1 MISKGRELAE
11 IAADQWGLVTAAQA
25 RRVGITAQN
34 MSQMAKAGDLVR
46 LAHGIYR
53 LAGNPI
59 DRHEDLRA
67 AWLALDPSRTAADR
81 ITEQDVDIVSHRSA
95 ALVLEIGD
103 LAADVMEFTA
113 PQRRQTRRTDV
124 RLHRGA
130 THGDWALADGLPVA
144 TPLRIIA
151 DLAAAGIDRGHLAT
165 VVRDAMIKYDL
176 PADAVA
182 GVLARHARRYG
193 GATGNG
199 SGLLTVLL
207 REAGVPRS
215 TVDIAARGIPQTTMT
230 DFLRATGHQTIDP
243 NVLSTV
249 MPKLDPNLLAAIMPR
264 LDPNLLA
271 AIMPKLDPN
280 VLAAIMPKLDL
291 EVWRAFQRDIA
302 RAVMPG
308 VAQAIQDLSIAA
320 LQGRAPS
327 QAPAALS
334 ADAQRQGAVD
344 EDEQRAPAA
353 IEAEASGD
361 NDIRR
366 GERG

>member
-1 MISKGRELAE
+1 MVMKERELAE
-11 IAADQWGLVTAAQA
+11 ISADQWGLVTAAQA
-25 RRVGITAQN
+25 RMAGITAQN

-81 ITEQDVDIVSHRSA
+81 ITEQDVDMVSHRSA
-95 ALVLEIGD
+95 ALVLELGD
-103 LAADVMEFTA
+103 LAADVMEFTV

-130 THGDWALADGLPVA
+130 TQGDWALTDGLPVA

-165 VVRDAMIKYDL
+165 VVRDAILKYDI
-176 PADAVA
+176 PTDAVA
-182 GVLARHARRYG
+182 GVLARYARRYG
-193 GATGNG
+193 GTTGNG

-215 TVDIAARGIPQTTMT
+215 TAEVAARGIPQTTMAET
-230 DFLRATGHQTIDP
+230 VRA
-243 NVLSTV
+243 
-249 MPKLDPNLLAAIMPR
+249 A
-264 LDPNLLA
+264 
-271 AIMPKLDPN
+271 
-280 VLAAIMPKLDL
+280 
-291 EVWRAFQRDIA
+291 
-302 RAVMPG
+302 MPG
-308 VAQAIQDLSIAA
+308 VPRAMQDLFVAA

-327 QAPAALS
+327 QTAAALS
-334 ADAQRQGAVD
+334 ADTKRQGTAD
-344 EDEQRAPAA
+344 EDEQRGPAT
-353 IEAEASGD
+353 IEAEASED

>member
-11 IAADQWGLVTAAQA
+11 MATDQWGLVTAAQA

-46 LAHGIYR
+46 LTHGIYR

-81 ITEQDVDIVSHRSA
+81 IIEQDVDMASHRSA
-95 ALVLEIGD
+95 ALVLELGD
-103 LAADVMEFTA
+103 LAADVMEFTV
-113 PQRRQTRRTDV
+113 PRRRQTRRTDV

-130 THGDWALADGLPVA
+130 THGDWVLADGLPVA

-176 PADAVA
+176 PVDAVA
-182 GVLARHARRYG
+182 GVLARYARRYG

-215 TVDIAARGIPQTTMT
+215 TVDVAARGIPRTTMAEI
-230 DFLRATGHQTIDP
+230 LRATGRQAIDP
-243 NVLSTV
+243 NVLS
-249 MPKLDPNLLAAIMPR
+249 
-264 LDPNLLA
+264 
-271 AIMPKLDPN
+271 
-280 VLAAIMPKLDL
+280 AIMPKLDL
-291 EVWRAFQRDIA
+291 EVWRTFQRDIA

-308 VAQAIQDLSIAA
+308 VAQAIQDLSVAA
-320 LQGRAPS
+320 LRGRAPS
-327 QAPAALS
+327 QIPAALA
-334 ADAQRQGAVD
+334 ADAKRQGVVD
-344 EDEQRAPAA
+344 ENEQRGPAA
-353 IEAEASGD
+353 IEAEAGGD
-361 NDIRR
+361 SDIRR

>member
-1 MISKGRELAE
+1 MTSKAHEIAA

-25 RRVGITAQN
+25 RGVGITAQN

-67 AWLALDPSRTAADR
+67 AWLALDPSRTAAGR
-81 ITEQDVDIVSHRSA
+81 IAEQEVDMVSHRSA
-95 ALVLEIGD
+95 ALVLELGD
-103 LAADVMEFTA
+103 LEADVMEFTV
-113 PQRRQTRRTDV
+113 PQRRQTRRTEV

-151 DLAAAGIDRGHLAT
+151 DLATAGIDRGHLAT

-176 PADAVA
+176 STDAVA
-182 GVLARHARRYG
+182 GVLARFARRYG

-215 TVDIAARGIPQTTMT
+215 TIDVAARGIPQTTMAEI
-230 DFLRATGHQTIDP
+230 LRAVGQQAIDP
-243 NVLSTV
+243 NILS
-249 MPKLDPNLLAAIMPR
+249 
-264 LDPNLLA
+264 
-271 AIMPKLDPN
+271 AIMPKLDP
-280 VLAAIMPKLDL
+280 
-291 EVWRAFQRDIA
+291 EVWRAFQREIA

-308 VAQAIQDLSIAA
+308 IAQTIQDLSVAA

-327 QAPAALS
+327 QAPAELA
-334 ADAQRQGAVD
+334 ADTNRQGAID
-344 EDEQRAPAA
+344 ENEQRGPAA
-353 IEAEASGD
+353 IEAEASRD
-361 NDIRR
+361 DAIRR